1 KARHEPESEDIEN
14 EVNTATEGF
23 DEEKTVESSSL
34 EEFGQFLDVWV
45 VISAEETEELTGID
59 DEDEEMS
66 FLSVGSVGDI
76 IHPAIDPNAKWDIIT
91 LFNELPLP

>member
-14 EVNTATEGF
+14 EVNTAT
-23 DEEKTVESSSL
+23 DEEEAVESSLL
-34 EEFGQFLDVWV
+34 EEFSQFLDVWV
-45 VISAEETEELTGID
+45 IISAEETKELTGID
-59 DEDEEMS
+59 NEYEEIS

-76 IHPAIDPNAKWDIIT
+76 IHPAIDPNAKWGIIT